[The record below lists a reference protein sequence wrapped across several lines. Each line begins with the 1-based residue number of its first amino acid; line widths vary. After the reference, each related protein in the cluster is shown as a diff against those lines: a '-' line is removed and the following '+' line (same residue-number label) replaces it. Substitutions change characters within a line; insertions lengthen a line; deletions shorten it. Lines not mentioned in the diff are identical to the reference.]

1 MLTVER
7 HEHAQDRAAVRA
19 HARSGDRLAIAGY
32 LGSSAAFE
40 NALADF
46 GEACADVTESDRRR
60 LAEAAASGRVRAQSD
75 L

>member
-1 MLTVER
+1 VLTVER

-32 LGSSAAFE
+32 LGSSAALE
-40 NALADF
+40 NALADL
-46 GEACADVTESDRRR
+46 GEAYADVTESDHRR
-60 LAEAAASGRVRAQSD
+60 LAEAAAAGRVRAQSD